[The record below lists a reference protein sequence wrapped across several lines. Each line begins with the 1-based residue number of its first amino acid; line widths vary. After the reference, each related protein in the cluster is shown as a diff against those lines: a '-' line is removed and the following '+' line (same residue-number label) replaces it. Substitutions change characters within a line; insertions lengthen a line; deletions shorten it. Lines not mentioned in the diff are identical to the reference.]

1 MDAMKTYYKPTEW
14 QGKRVVYAS
23 IDPAER
29 KRQTVIGWAAISVVL
44 GFIVFVC
51 LLSRWSITDCDRAV
65 LAGWFTQTP
74 AKSHFRQEHG
84 HMPKRMGKRD
94 S

>member
-51 LLSRWSITDCDRAV
+51 LLSR
-65 LAGWFTQTP
+65 
-74 AKSHFRQEHG
+74 
-84 HMPKRMGKRD
+84 
-94 S
+94 